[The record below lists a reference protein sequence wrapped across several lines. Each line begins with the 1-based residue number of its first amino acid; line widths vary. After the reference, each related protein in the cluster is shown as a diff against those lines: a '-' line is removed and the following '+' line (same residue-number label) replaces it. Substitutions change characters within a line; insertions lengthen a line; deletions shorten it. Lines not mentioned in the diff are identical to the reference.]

1 MHSPVKRTQYIVYE
15 ANYLANAGMRIW
27 FDMVRELTDNIE
39 LIWRLMLRDILA
51 RYKQSFLGIL
61 WAFLTPLVMLLVFV
75 WIKNKRILPIADT
88 QIPYPAFV
96 FLGQIV
102 WLFFAQG
109 IMAATN
115 SLANA
120 GNMLTKINFPRETLV
135 VASLGQAILDFVIR
149 IPLLLLIFW
158 MTDYWPNPM
167 LIVAPVLLL
176 PLLLLIVGAGFFLAL
191 LNALFRDI
199 GNAIGILLNLGM
211 FATPVIYPP
220 PQEWPLS
227 FLINHINPV
236 AQYINTVRDLATT
249 GVVTNPA
256 SLSSSLLFSLLVF
269 LLGWR
274 LFHLVEPKIAER
286 A

>member
-1 MHSPVKRTQYIVYE
+1 VYE